1 MLRQRILTAA
11 VVLLVALAAL
21 FWFPNAAW
29 SLFIAL
35 VTMLGAWEWG
45 RLSGWGTAAR
55 LTYAVLIGAS
65 CVAIFT
71 VPTQQASAAWQ
82 AQFDLAVFAAA
93 LAFWIGIALPWIAWR
108 WRLRNPIALALAG
121 WWVLVPAWLAATR
134 LQLQPVLLLSLL
146 VIIWVADTAAYFAGR
161 RFGRNKLAPL
171 VSPGKTWEG
180 VAGAFLGVVIYFMV
194 LGAMRIPVL
203 PELLRWPVV
212 AVFFAMT
219 ALGIVGDL
227 FESWMKRE
235 AGVKDSGTL
244 LPGHGGVLDR
254 IDALTASLPL
264 AGLAAITILAP

>member
-29 SLFIAL
+29 SLFVAL
-35 VTMLGAWEWG
+35 VTTIGAWEWG
-45 RLSGWGTAAR
+45 RLASWRPLVRIAYAA
-55 LTYAVLIGAS
+55 AIGAS
-65 CVAIFT
+65 CIAIFT
-71 VPTQQASAAWQ
+71 ALSRHATVLQQER
-82 AQFDLAVFAAA
+82 FDLTIFSVALVF
-93 LAFWIGIALPWIAWR
+93 WVCIALPWIAWR
-108 WRLRNPIALALAG
+108 WRLRSPLALALAG

-134 LQLQPVLLLSLL
+134 MQLQPALLLALL
-146 VIIWVADTAAYFAGR
+146 VVVWIADTAAYFAGR
-161 RFGRNKLAPL
+161 RFGRNKLAPQ

-194 LGAMRIPVL
+194 LGALRIPAL

-264 AGLAAITILAP
+264 AGFAALTILAP

>member
-29 SLFIAL
+29 SLFVAL
-35 VTMLGAWEWG
+35 VTTLGAWEWG
-45 RLSGWGTAAR
+45 RLSGWRPLARVAYAA
-55 LTYAVLIGAS
+55 VIGAS
-65 CVAIFT
+65 CIAIFIALSHGAT
-71 VPTQQASAAWQ
+71 VVQQER
-82 AQFDLAVFAAA
+82 FDLAIFGIA
-93 LAFWIGIALPWIAWR
+93 LAFWVCIALPWIAWR
-108 WRLRNPIALALAG
+108 WRLRSPAALALVG

-134 LQLQPVLLLSLL
+134 MQLQPALLLALL
-146 VIIWVADTAAYFAGR
+146 VVIWIADTAAYFAGR

-180 VAGAFLGVVIYFMV
+180 VAGAFLGVVVYFMV
-194 LGAMRIPVL
+194 LGALRIPAL

-264 AGLAAITILAP
+264 AGLAALTILAP

>member
-180 VAGAFLGVVIYFMV
+180 VAGAM
-194 LGAMRIPVL
+194 AA
-203 PELLRWPVV
+203 V
-212 AVFFAMT
+212 AVYAWAMQPWV
-219 ALGIVGDL
+219 AQDFPSIAGARWMGLAFVLVGLGIVGDL
-227 FESWMKRE
+227 FESWLKRR
-235 AGVKDSGTL
+235 AQVKDSGRL
-244 LPGHGGVLDR
+244 LPGHGGILDR
-254 IDALTASLPL
+254 ADALTAAMPL
-264 AGLAAITILAP
+264 AALVVTWVHG

>member
-11 VVLLVALAAL
+11 VVLLVALVAL
-21 FWFPNAAW
+21 FWFHNAAW

-45 RLSGWGTAAR
+45 RLSSWPTVMRIAYTG
-55 LTYAVLIGAS
+55 LIGAS

-71 VPTQQASAAWQ
+71 VVAQ
-82 AQFDLAVFAAA
+82 QFDLVIFAAA
-93 LAFWIGIALPWIAWR
+93 LAFWVGIALPWIAWR
-108 WRLRNPIALALAG
+108 WRLRSPVALALAG

-134 LQLQPVLLLSLL
+134 LQLQPALLLSLL
-146 VIIWVADTAAYFAGR
+146 VVIWVADTAAYFAGR

-180 VAGAFLGVVIYFMV
+180 VAGAFLGVILYFMV
-194 LGAMRIPVL
+194 LGALRIPVL

-212 AVFFAMT
+212 GVFFAMT

-264 AGLAAITILAP
+264 AGLAAITILAR